1 MDDYYESE
9 QYFDD
14 REQLLHDMNAALEP
28 VARKFVRMHELHGK
42 YLFMSDPEAAKSE
55 FEIAFEFWLY
65 HSDWI

>member
-28 VARKFVRMHELHGK
+28 VARKFVRMHQLRGK
-42 YLFMSDPEAAKSE
+42 FNGGIYNEQRRICRTLV
-55 FEIAFEFWLY
+55 LNT
-65 HSDWI
+65 